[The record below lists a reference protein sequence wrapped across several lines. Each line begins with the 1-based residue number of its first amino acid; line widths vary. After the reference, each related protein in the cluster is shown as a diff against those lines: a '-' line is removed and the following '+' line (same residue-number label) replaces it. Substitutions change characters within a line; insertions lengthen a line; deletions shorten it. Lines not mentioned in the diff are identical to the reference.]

1 MQPELTNR
9 IDLSSSSS
17 PNHAMGM
24 DSQRIIGGEYAS
36 VSISDGQV
44 NKSKE
49 RIFVIC
55 DVCFWATTYLD
66 KSRLS
71 VLDSR
76 CSRCQEIGLSSF
88 PVLANESFTYT
99 YSEKRG
105 LELRFLNR
113 SGWYVESTTF
123 FTQVDTITN
132 LGIFIGKIDNRQ
144 IRPGIKLIAWP
155 FLPVETGNR
164 NQKR

>member
-9 IDLSSSSS
+9 IDLQSNSY
-17 PNHAMGM
+17 PNPTMGL
-24 DSQRIIGGEYAS
+24 DGQKIIGSGFGVS
-36 VSISDGQV
+36 SISDGQA

-66 KSRLS
+66 KRRLP

-76 CSRCQEIGLSSF
+76 CSRCQEVGLSSF

-99 YSEKRG
+99 YSKKRG
-105 LELRFLNR
+105 AELRFMNR
-113 SGWYVESTTF
+113 SG
-123 FTQVDTITN
+123 
-132 LGIFIGKIDNRQ
+132 
-144 IRPGIKLIAWP
+144 
-155 FLPVETGNR
+155 
-164 NQKR
+164 